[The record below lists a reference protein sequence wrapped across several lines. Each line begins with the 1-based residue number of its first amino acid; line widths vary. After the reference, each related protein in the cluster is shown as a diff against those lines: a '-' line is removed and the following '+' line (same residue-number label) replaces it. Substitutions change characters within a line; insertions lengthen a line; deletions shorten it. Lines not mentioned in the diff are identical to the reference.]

1 MAKTNDKS
9 TSTESELASAVRELT
24 QEVAVLRMAIDELRE
39 EVQWNNHNSRTEI
52 RPLIERRIQS
62 CSLDPTARDFEVNT
76 VDAATVERLRAD
88 VARSNFTPG
97 SQGKLFG

>member
-39 EVQWNNHNSRTEI
+39 EVQWNNHNSRIEL
-52 RPLIERRIQS
+52 RPLTGRRIQS

-76 VDAATVERLRAD
+76 VDAATVEQLRSELGH
-88 VARSNFTPG
+88 SNGTPG
-97 SQGKLFG
+97 KQGELFS